1 METIPL
7 ELARKQLAGVL
18 REAVDGPPERWSYFT
33 DNSPDAGYV
42 GTIGKLDAALAS
54 RLIGGTSIASHVYHA
69 IFAMEA
75 SAKWIR
81 GDKSPR
87 DWKKSWSVS
96 AVDDAAWSS
105 LKSRLR
111 DVSQDLRSAI
121 ESSTLSDADSLGGA
135 IGALAHLGYHL
146 GAIRQKI
153 AFAGKL
159 P

>member
-1 METIPL
+1 METVPL
-7 ELARKQLAGVL
+7 ELARQQLAAVL

-33 DNSPDAGYV
+33 DNSPDAGYA
-42 GTIGKLDAALAS
+42 GTIARVDAALAS
-54 RLIGGTSIASHVYHA
+54 RSVGGTSIAAHVHHA

-81 GDKSPR
+81 GDKGPN

-96 AVDDAAWSS
+96 TVDEAAWSA
-105 LKSRLR
+105 LKDRFR
-111 DVSQDLRSAI
+111 DVAKDLRGAI
-121 ESSTLSDADSLGGA
+121 ETSMLSDADSLGGA